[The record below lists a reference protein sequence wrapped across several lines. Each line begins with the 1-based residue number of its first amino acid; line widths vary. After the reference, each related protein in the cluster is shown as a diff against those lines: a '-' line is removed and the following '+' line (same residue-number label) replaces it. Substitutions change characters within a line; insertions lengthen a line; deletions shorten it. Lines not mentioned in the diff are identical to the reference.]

1 MGRVINTNSPT
12 KQRNSQRRLI
22 AEMLHRMGQKGAIDA
37 ETKDMLAMMV
47 YTLRDLYSTAEIAA
61 VAWEKKG
68 YWLKSER
75 FLRDWEW
82 TKPLAANIEDVVRE
96 EAWELLPQLL
106 MDVMPHFAD
115 VQVKSMTHPP
125 ETWQAAHGRL
135 LAEKPDVLIS

>member
-12 KQRNSQRRLI
+12 KQRNGQRRLI

-37 ETKDMLAMMV
+37 ETKDMAATIVL
-47 YTLRDLYSTAEIAA
+47 TLRELYATAEIAA

-82 TKPLAANIEDVVRE
+82 TKPTAANIEDVIRE

-106 MDVMPHFAD
+106 MNLMPHFTD
-115 VQVKSMTHPP
+115 IQIKSMTH
-125 ETWQAAHGRL
+125 TADAWHGAYGRL
-135 LAEKPDVLIS
+135 IAEKPNVLI